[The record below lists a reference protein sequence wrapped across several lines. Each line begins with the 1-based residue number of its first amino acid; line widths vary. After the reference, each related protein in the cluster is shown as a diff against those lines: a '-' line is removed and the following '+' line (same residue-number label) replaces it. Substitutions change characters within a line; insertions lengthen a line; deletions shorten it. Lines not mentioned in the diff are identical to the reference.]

1 MREARSPLPHR
12 ELETDGNMFMKKNL
26 AKILKD
32 TLDLCFREGS
42 LRQMPLPEFVIEV
55 PNNPDHGHFATNL
68 AMTLAGQQKSSPRNI
83 AEIIIRH
90 LVDHNDLILKAE
102 IGGAGFIN
110 FFVAPQQWYDFLSQV
125 INLRDDCG
133 RSSIGKG
140 KKIMVEF
147 VSANPTGPL
156 HLGHGRGAALG
167 DTLCRILDFSGYDVS
182 REFYINDAGQQIK
195 MLGESIYSRWRQF
208 SDPSYPFPSD
218 GYQGDYI
225 QELAVEIAKER
236 KLENLALH
244 EAIDLLS
251 ELGKDRI
258 LKEIKQDL
266 ANFRVT
272 FDLWYKESDL
282 FSSGKIDHTIKLI
295 EKRGML
301 FEKDGAFW
309 IRTSLFGDD
318 KDRVVR
324 KKDGEYTYFASDIS
338 YHLDKWKRG
347 FKRVINIWGADH
359 HGYITRV
366 KAALEAEGIQRDWL
380 EVLLIQLVKLWE
392 EGGEV
397 KMSKRSGRYVTL
409 KELVDEVG
417 VDAVRFVFLS
427 KDYTSPLDF
436 DIDLVKRKDS
446 ENPVYYVQYAH
457 ARVCSLFRKAAREN
471 VHLPEQ
477 PDSILQRLVLD
488 EEIDLIRKMTE
499 FPSLIEEIAGD
510 LGPHRL
516 TYYLTELAGSFHRY
530 YNRHRIVSD
539 DRTLS
544 QARLFL
550 SLGIKILV
558 KNGLSLLGVSA
569 PEVM

>member
-1 MREARSPLPHR
+1 
-12 ELETDGNMFMKKNL
+12 MFMKKKL

-42 LRQMPLPEFVIEV
+42 LRQVPLPEFVVEV

-68 AMTLAGQQKSSPRNI
+68 AMTLAGEQKSSPRNI
-83 AEIIIRH
+83 AEIVIRH
-90 LVDHNDLILKAE
+90 LVDPDHFILKAE

-110 FFVAPQQWYDFLSQV
+110 FFVAPGQWYDLLSHV
-125 INLRDDCG
+125 INLKDDYG

-140 KKIMVEF
+140 KKTMVEF
-147 VSANPTGPL
+147 VSANPTGPI

-167 DTLCRILDFSGYDVS
+167 DTLCRVLNFSGYDVKS
-182 REFYINDAGQQIK
+182 EFYINDAGQQIK

-236 KLENLALH
+236 KLKNLAIH
-244 EAIDLLS
+244 EAAELLS
-251 ELGKDRI
+251 ELGKDKI
-258 LKEIKQDL
+258 LKEIKEDL

-282 FSSGKIDHTIKLI
+282 YSSGKIDHAIKLI
-295 EKRGML
+295 EKEGML
-301 FEKDGAFW
+301 FEKDGALW
-309 IRTSLFGDD
+309 IRTSRFGDD

-324 KKDGEYTYFASDIS
+324 KKDGEFTYFASDVS

-366 KAALEAEGIQRDWL
+366 KAALETQGIPGDWL
-380 EVLLIQLVKLWE
+380 EILLIQLVKLWE
-392 EGGEV
+392 EGAEV
-397 KMSKRSGRYVTL
+397 KMSKRSGKYVTL

-427 KDYTSPLDF
+427 KDHTSPLDF
-436 DIDLVKRKDS
+436 DIGLVKRKDS

-457 ARVCSLFRKAAREN
+457 ARVCSLFRKAATEN
-471 VHLPEQ
+471 IHLPEQ
-477 PDSILQRLVLD
+477 PDSTLQRLVLD
-488 EEIDLIRKMTE
+488 EEIALIRKMAE
-499 FPSLIEEIAGD
+499 FSSLIEEIAGD

-539 DRTLS
+539 DRTLT

-550 SLGIKILV
+550 SSGIRILV

>member
-1 MREARSPLPHR
+1 
-12 ELETDGNMFMKKNL
+12 MKKKL

-32 TLDLCFREGS
+32 TLDLCYREGS
-42 LRQMPLPEFVIEV
+42 LRQVPLPEFVVEV

-68 AMTLAGQQKSSPRNI
+68 AMTLAGEQKSSPRNI
-83 AEIIIRH
+83 AEIVIRH
-90 LVDHNDLILKAE
+90 LVDPDHFILKAE

-110 FFVAPQQWYDFLSQV
+110 FFVAPGQWYDLLSHV
-125 INLRDDCG
+125 INLKDDYG

-147 VSANPTGPL
+147 VSANPTGPI

-167 DTLCRILDFSGYDVS
+167 DTLCRVLNFSGYDVKS
-182 REFYINDAGQQIK
+182 EFYINDAGQQIK

-236 KLENLALH
+236 KLENLAIH
-244 EAIDLLS
+244 EAAELLS
-251 ELGKDRI
+251 ELGKDKI
-258 LKEIKQDL
+258 LKEIKEDL

-282 FSSGKIDHTIKLI
+282 YSSGKIDHAIKLI
-295 EKRGML
+295 EKEGML
-301 FEKDGAFW
+301 FEKDGALW
-309 IRTSLFGDD
+309 IRTSRFGDD

-324 KKDGEYTYFASDIS
+324 KKDGEFTYFASDVS

-366 KAALEAEGIQRDWL
+366 KAALETQGIPGDWL
-380 EVLLIQLVKLWE
+380 EILLIQLVKLWE
-392 EGGEV
+392 EGAEV
-397 KMSKRSGRYVTL
+397 KMSKRSGKYVTL

-427 KDYTSPLDF
+427 KDHTSPLDF
-436 DIDLVKRKDS
+436 DIGLVKRKDS

-457 ARVCSLFRKAAREN
+457 ARVCSLFRKAATEN
-471 VHLPEQ
+471 IHLPEQ
-477 PDSILQRLVLD
+477 PDSTLQRLVLD
-488 EEIDLIRKMTE
+488 EEIALIRKMAE

-539 DRTLS
+539 DRTLT

-550 SLGIKILV
+550 SSGIRILV

>member
-1 MREARSPLPHR
+1 
-12 ELETDGNMFMKKNL
+12 MKKKL

-32 TLDLCFREGS
+32 TLDLCYREGS
-42 LRQMPLPEFVIEV
+42 LRQVPLPEFVVEV

-68 AMTLAGQQKSSPRNI
+68 AMSLAGEQKSSPRNI

-90 LVDHNDLILKAE
+90 LVDPDHFILKAE

-110 FFVAPQQWYDFLSQV
+110 FFVAPGQWYDLLSHV
-125 INLRDDCG
+125 INLKDDYG

-140 KKIMVEF
+140 KKTMVEF

-167 DTLCRILDFSGYDVS
+167 DTLCRILDFSGYDVKS
-182 REFYINDAGQQIK
+182 EFYINDAGQQIK

-236 KLENLALH
+236 KLENLAIH
-244 EAIDLLS
+244 EAAELLS
-251 ELGKDRI
+251 ELGKDKI
-258 LKEIKQDL
+258 LKEIKEDL

-282 FSSGKIDHTIKLI
+282 YSSGKIDHAIKLI
-295 EKRGML
+295 EKEGML
-301 FEKDGAFW
+301 FEKDGALW
-309 IRTSLFGDD
+309 IRTSRFGDD

-324 KKDGEYTYFASDIS
+324 KKDGEFTYFASDVS

-366 KAALEAEGIQRDWL
+366 KAALETQGIPGDWL
-380 EVLLIQLVKLWE
+380 EILLIQLVKLWE
-392 EGGEV
+392 GGAEV
-397 KMSKRSGRYVTL
+397 KMSKRSGKYVTL

-427 KDYTSPLDF
+427 KDHTSPLDF
-436 DIDLVKRKDS
+436 DIGLVKKKDS

-457 ARVCSLFRKAAREN
+457 ARVCSLFRKAATEN
-471 VHLPEQ
+471 IHVPEQ
-477 PDSILQRLVLD
+477 PDSTLQRLVVD
-488 EEIDLIRKMTE
+488 EEIALIRKMAE

-539 DRTLS
+539 DRTLT

-550 SLGIKILV
+550 SLGIRILI
-558 KNGLSLLGVSA
+558 KNGLRLLGVSA

>member
-1 MREARSPLPHR
+1 
-12 ELETDGNMFMKKNL
+12 MKKKL

-32 TLDLCFREGS
+32 TLDLCYREGS
-42 LRQMPLPEFVIEV
+42 LRQVLLPEFVIEV

-68 AMTLAGQQKSSPRNI
+68 AMTLAGEQKSSPRNI

-90 LVDHNDLILKAE
+90 LVDPDHFILKAE

-110 FFVAPQQWYDFLSQV
+110 FFVAPGQWYDLLSHV
-125 INLRDDCG
+125 INLKDDYG

-167 DTLCRILDFSGYDVS
+167 DTLCRVLDFSGYDVKS
-182 REFYINDAGQQIK
+182 EFYINDAGQQIK

-236 KLENLALH
+236 KLENLAIH
-244 EAIDLLS
+244 EAAELLS
-251 ELGKDRI
+251 ELGKDKI
-258 LKEIKQDL
+258 LKEIKEDL

-282 FSSGKIDHTIKLI
+282 YSSGKIDHAIKLI
-295 EKRGML
+295 EKGGML
-301 FEKDGAFW
+301 FEKDGALW
-309 IRTSLFGDD
+309 IRTSRFGDD

-324 KKDGEYTYFASDIS
+324 KKDGEFTYFASDVS

-366 KAALEAEGIQRDWL
+366 KAALETQGIPGDWL
-380 EVLLIQLVKLWE
+380 EILLIQLVKLWE
-392 EGGEV
+392 GGAEV
-397 KMSKRSGRYVTL
+397 KMSKRSGKYVTL

-427 KDYTSPLDF
+427 KDHTSPLDF
-436 DIDLVKRKDS
+436 DIGLVKKKDS

-457 ARVCSLFRKAAREN
+457 ARVCSLFRKAATEN
-471 VHLPEQ
+471 IHLPEQ
-477 PDSILQRLVLD
+477 PDSTLQRLVLD
-488 EEIDLIRKMTE
+488 EEIALIRKMAE

-539 DRTLS
+539 DRTLT

-550 SLGIKILV
+550 SLGIRILI
-558 KNGLSLLGVSA
+558 KNGLRLLGVSA

>member
-1 MREARSPLPHR
+1 MGA
-12 ELETDGNMFMKKNL
+12 ETDSNMLMKKKL

-32 TLDLCFREGS
+32 TLDLCFRKGF
-42 LRQMPLPEFVIEV
+42 LKQMPIPEFVVEV
-55 PNNPDHGHFATNL
+55 PNNPDHGHFATNVP
-68 AMTLAGQQKSSPRNI
+68 MTLAGEQKSSPRNI

-90 LVDHNDLILKAE
+90 LVDHDHFILKAG
-102 IGGAGFIN
+102 IGGTGFIN
-110 FFVAPQQWYDFLSQV
+110 FFIAPGQWYDLLSHI
-125 INLRDDCG
+125 INLRDDYG
-133 RSSIGKG
+133 RSSIGRG
-140 KKIMVEF
+140 EKIMVEF

-167 DTLCRILDFSGYDVS
+167 DTLCRVLDFSGYDVK
-182 REFYINDAGQQIK
+182 REFYINDAGHQIK
-195 MLGESIYSRWRQF
+195 MLGESIYSRWKQF
-208 SDPSYPFPSD
+208 SDPSYPFPLD

-225 QELAVEIAKER
+225 QELAVEIAKETQ
-236 KLENLALH
+236 LESLAPH
-244 EAIDLLS
+244 EAIDLFS
-251 ELGKDRI
+251 ELGKDKI
-258 LKEIKQDL
+258 LKEVKEDL
-266 ANFRVT
+266 ANFGVT

-282 FSSGKIDHTIKLI
+282 YSSGKIDRAIKLI

-301 FEKDGAFW
+301 FEKDGASW

-324 KKDGEYTYFASDIS
+324 KKDGEFTYFASDIS

-392 EGGEV
+392 RGAEV

-409 KELVDEVG
+409 KELVDQVG

-427 KDYTSPLDF
+427 KDHTSPLDF
-436 DIDLVKRKDS
+436 HIDLVKRKDS

-457 ARVCSLFRKAAREN
+457 ARVCSVFKKAAREN
-471 VHLPEQ
+471 IHLPEE
-477 PDSILQRLVLD
+477 PDSILLRLVLD
-488 EEIDLIRKMTE
+488 EEIDLIRKMAE

-550 SLGIKILV
+550 SLGIKILI

>member
-1 MREARSPLPHR
+1 
-12 ELETDGNMFMKKNL
+12 MKKKL

-32 TLDLCFREGS
+32 TLDLCYREGS
-42 LRQMPLPEFVIEV
+42 LRQVPLPEFVVEV
-55 PNNPDHGHFATNL
+55 PNNPDHGHFAANL
-68 AMTLAGQQKSSPRNI
+68 AMTLAAEQKSSPRNI

-90 LVDHNDLILKAE
+90 LVDPDHFILKAE

-110 FFVAPQQWYDFLSQV
+110 FFVAPGQWYDLLSHV
-125 INLRDDCG
+125 IDLKDDYG

-167 DTLCRILDFSGYDVS
+167 DTLCRVLDFSGYDVKS
-182 REFYINDAGQQIK
+182 EFYINDAGQQIK

-225 QELAVEIAKER
+225 QELAVEIARER
-236 KLENLALH
+236 KLENLAIH
-244 EAIDLLS
+244 EAAELLS
-251 ELGKDRI
+251 ELGKDKI
-258 LKEIKQDL
+258 LKEIKEDL

-282 FSSGKIDHTIKLI
+282 YSSGKIDHAIKLI
-295 EKRGML
+295 EKEGML
-301 FEKDGAFW
+301 FEKDGALW
-309 IRTSLFGDD
+309 IKTSRFGDD

-324 KKDGEYTYFASDIS
+324 KKDGEFTYFASDVS

-366 KAALEAEGIQRDWL
+366 KAALETQGIPGDWL

-392 EGGEV
+392 GGAEV
-397 KMSKRSGRYVTL
+397 KMSKRSGKYVTL

-427 KDYTSPLDF
+427 KDHTSPLDF
-436 DIDLVKRKDS
+436 DIGLVKRKDS

-457 ARVCSLFRKAAREN
+457 ARVCSLFRKAATEN
-471 VHLPEQ
+471 IHLPEQ
-477 PDSILQRLVLD
+477 PDSTLQTLVLD
-488 EEIDLIRKMTE
+488 EEIALIRKMAE

-539 DRTLS
+539 DRTLTR
-544 QARLFL
+544 ARLFL
-550 SLGIKILV
+550 SLGIRILI

>member
-1 MREARSPLPHR
+1 
-12 ELETDGNMFMKKNL
+12 MKKKL

-32 TLDLCFREGS
+32 TLDLCYREGS
-42 LRQMPLPEFVIEV
+42 LRQVPLPEFVVEV

-68 AMTLAGQQKSSPRNI
+68 AMTLAGEQKSSPRNI
-83 AEIIIRH
+83 AEIVIRH
-90 LVDHNDLILKAE
+90 LVDPDHFILKAE

-110 FFVAPQQWYDFLSQV
+110 FFVAPGQWYDLLSHV
-125 INLRDDCG
+125 INLKDDYG

-140 KKIMVEF
+140 KKTMVEF

-167 DTLCRILDFSGYDVS
+167 DTLCRILDFSGYDVKS
-182 REFYINDAGQQIK
+182 EFYINDAGQQIK

-236 KLENLALH
+236 KLENLAIH
-244 EAIDLLS
+244 EAAELLS
-251 ELGKDRI
+251 ELGKDKI
-258 LKEIKQDL
+258 LKEIKEDL

-282 FSSGKIDHTIKLI
+282 YSSGKIDHAIKLI
-295 EKRGML
+295 EKGGML
-301 FEKDGAFW
+301 FEKDGALW
-309 IRTSLFGDD
+309 IRTSRFGDD

-324 KKDGEYTYFASDIS
+324 KKDGEFTYFASDVS

-366 KAALEAEGIQRDWL
+366 KAALETQGIPGDWL
-380 EVLLIQLVKLWE
+380 EILLIQLVKLWE
-392 EGGEV
+392 GGAEV
-397 KMSKRSGRYVTL
+397 KMSKRSGKYVTL

-427 KDYTSPLDF
+427 KDHTSPLDF
-436 DIDLVKRKDS
+436 DIGLVKKKDS

-457 ARVCSLFRKAAREN
+457 ARVCSLFRKAATEN
-471 VHLPEQ
+471 IHLPEQ
-477 PDSILQRLVLD
+477 PDSTLQRLVLD
-488 EEIDLIRKMTE
+488 EEISLIRKMAE

-539 DRTLS
+539 DRKLT

-550 SLGIKILV
+550 SLGIRILI
-558 KNGLSLLGVSA
+558 KNGLRLLGVSA

>member
-1 MREARSPLPHR
+1 
-12 ELETDGNMFMKKNL
+12 MKKKL

-32 TLDLCFREGS
+32 TLDLCYREGS
-42 LRQMPLPEFVIEV
+42 LRQVLLPEFVIEV

-68 AMTLAGQQKSSPRNI
+68 AMTLAGEQKSSPRNI
-83 AEIIIRH
+83 AEIVIRH
-90 LVDHNDLILKAE
+90 LVDPDHFILKAE

-110 FFVAPQQWYDFLSQV
+110 FFVAPGQWYDLLSHV
-125 INLRDDCG
+125 INLKDDYG
-133 RSSIGKG
+133 RNSIGKG

-167 DTLCRILDFSGYDVS
+167 DTLCRVLDFSGYDVKS
-182 REFYINDAGQQIK
+182 EFYINDAGQQIK

-236 KLENLALH
+236 KLENLAIH
-244 EAIDLLS
+244 EAAELLS
-251 ELGKDRI
+251 ELGKDKI
-258 LKEIKQDL
+258 LKEIKEDL

-282 FSSGKIDHTIKLI
+282 YSSGKIDHAIKLI
-295 EKRGML
+295 EKEGML
-301 FEKDGAFW
+301 FEKDGALW
-309 IRTSLFGDD
+309 IRTSRFGDD

-324 KKDGEYTYFASDIS
+324 KKDGEFTYFASDVS

-347 FKRVINIWGADH
+347 FKRVVNIWGADH

-366 KAALEAEGIQRDWL
+366 KAALETQGIPGDWL
-380 EVLLIQLVKLWE
+380 EILLIQLVKLWE
-392 EGGEV
+392 EGAEV
-397 KMSKRSGRYVTL
+397 KMSKRSGKYVTL

-427 KDYTSPLDF
+427 KDHTSPLDF
-436 DIDLVKRKDS
+436 DIGLVKREDS

-457 ARVCSLFRKAAREN
+457 ARVCSLFRKAATEN
-471 VHLPEQ
+471 IHLPEQ
-477 PDSILQRLVLD
+477 PDSTLQRLVLD
-488 EEIDLIRKMTE
+488 EEVALIRKMAE

-539 DRTLS
+539 DRTLT

-550 SLGIKILV
+550 SLGIRILI
-558 KNGLSLLGVSA
+558 KNGLRLLGVSA